1 MYKTIQNI
9 KGRIGNQLFEIAN
22 GYSYSKRH
30 NRKLLLYLPQERDTY
45 YKKYEWITSMFDT
58 TNNIDNCAV
67 YHEAGNGSYNKIDN
81 INSDIFLDGYFQ
93 DERYFK
99 DYKNEIKQLFANPTN
114 IKTDILHKYNNIENC
129 VGIHIRRGDYLLP
142 QNKKIFYIPEI
153 SWYEDMYNKYF
164 NGHTA
169 IIFSDDIN
177 WCKNNINIRNA
188 VFSDFNNEQYDFYAL
203 SLCKNHICSNST
215 FAWWSCYFGNENA
228 INIFPKYWFTKE
240 SKLINKLMLK
250 KWITE

>member
-45 YKKYEWITSMFDT
+45 YKKYEWITSMFEN

-99 DYKNEIKQLFANPTN
+99 DYKNFKDTGQVLMQALENGTFTGANHTC
-114 IKTDILHKYNNIENC
+114 IL
-129 VGIHIRRGDYLLP
+129 
-142 QNKKIFYIPEI
+142 
-153 SWYEDMYNKYF
+153 
-164 NGHTA
+164 
-169 IIFSDDIN
+169 
-177 WCKNNINIRNA
+177 
-188 VFSDFNNEQYDFYAL
+188 
-203 SLCKNHICSNST
+203 
-215 FAWWSCYFGNENA
+215 
-228 INIFPKYWFTKE
+228 
-240 SKLINKLMLK
+240 
-250 KWITE
+250 